1 MKGKRGREGEDIKA
15 EEAQADVTA
24 RIPVI
29 VEAATVSR
37 QKEKGE
43 GRSHHQKDAT
53 ITLLQW
59 FPSFTITVILM
70 PKAHLCSF

>member
-1 MKGKRGREGEDIKA
+1 MKSKRGREGEDIKA

-29 VEAATVSR
+29 VEAETVSR
-37 QKEKGE
+37 QKENEEVTTRKTLQ
-43 GRSHHQKDAT
+43 SHCYILT
-53 ITLLQW
+53 V
-59 FPSFTITVILM
+59 TVILM